1 MNDCKE
7 ELERV
12 KKENLSIKSAQQ
24 YVYSPVSTNVT
35 KENRYEEITSQTA
48 QPKQRYEEPPR
59 GRIDIFSAD
68 KYENHSYQRAAGYP
82 GDLVTTP
89 TTYKR
94 PLIFDNGPPGVFENQ
109 KQIIDP
115 LTKYPVE
122 SKQK

>member
-48 QPKQRYEEPPR
+48 
-59 GRIDIFSAD
+59 
-68 KYENHSYQRAAGYP
+68 
-82 GDLVTTP
+82 
-89 TTYKR
+89 
-94 PLIFDNGPPGVFENQ
+94 
-109 KQIIDP
+109 
-115 LTKYPVE
+115 
-122 SKQK
+122 